1 MGTGDILLGGN
12 PAMDQYP
19 VQGGVAILL
28 GMHRATETG
37 ISSGCVGLWLV
48 CALPLEG
55 GSNRDCGVEVTKTN
69 EMASQGANIC
79 PSFISLSL
87 SERPPKKSAS
97 WVCDEVCKGTGILV
111 PRALCFSWSRG
122 LVLGWEWVT
131 SAGKLAEISSAFFC
145 FIALEQKGFLRLV
158 VAFAFR
164 ETSMFSLKVRRR

>member
-28 GMHRATETG
+28 GMLRATETG
-37 ISSGCVGLWLV
+37 ISSGRVGLWLV

-87 SERPPKKSAS
+87 SERPPKKTLLESVMRYAKELAFS
-97 WVCDEVCKGTGILV
+97 SPEPFVSLGHVVLTWDEN
-111 PRALCFSWSRG
+111 
-122 LVLGWEWVT
+122 E
-131 SAGKLAEISSAFFC
+131 
-145 FIALEQKGFLRLV
+145 
-158 VAFAFR
+158 
-164 ETSMFSLKVRRR
+164 